1 MEKILSFIIPSY
13 NSQGFLDTC
22 IPSFANGEVLDELD
36 IIIVNDG
43 SQDDTAAVAKK
54 YCQMYPGSVRLISQ
68 ENKGHGGA
76 LNTGCAAA
84 VGKYLKVIDAD
95 DWVLTE
101 NLPAFVAALRDCTAQ
116 VVLTHYH
123 MNNITTGEVTAWKSF
138 SDAFGRSHSFREIM
152 ERWKDFDRVLT
163 FHGITYRTDF
173 YREKGI
179 CLSEH
184 VFYEDHEFATVP
196 CCYAEDLLPL
206 DLFVYEYRV
215 GDVQQSVSDGN
226 QLKRIGHTQAVL
238 ERLLKEYGALKIPEG
253 DPRREYYCMKVQGLL
268 LSYYITALLV
278 ETDKKKG
285 RAMADAM
292 MERFRRDL
300 PRVHALSKKQYLVFR
315 TMNLLGLNKNAW
327 EAIKSSRLYNKL
339 RNNHDFS

>member
-1 MEKILSFIIPSY
+1 MEKILSVIIPSY

-22 IPSFANGEVLDELD
+22 IPSLANREVLDELD

-43 SQDDTAAVAKK
+43 SQDHTAAVAEK
-54 YCQMYPGSVRLISQ
+54 YCRMYPGSVRLISQ

-84 VGKYLKVIDAD
+84 VGKYLKAIDAD
-95 DWVLTE
+95 DWVITE
-101 NLPAFVAALRDCTAQ
+101 NLPAFVEKLRGCTAD

-123 MNNITTGEVTAWKSF
+123 MNNITTGEVAAWKCF
-138 SDAFGRSHSFREIM
+138 AEAGRTYTFREIV

-163 FHGITYRTDF
+163 FHGIAYRTDF

-179 CLSEH
+179 KLSEH
-184 VFYEDHEFATVP
+184 IFYEDNEYATIP
-196 CCYAEDLLPL
+196 CCYAESILPL

-215 GDVQQSVSDGN
+215 GDVQQSVSDEN

-238 ERLLKEYGALKIPEG
+238 ERLIREFGKLELQPETAG
-253 DPRREYYCMKVQGLL
+253 REFYCRKTQGLL

-278 ETDKKKG
+278 EKDKKKG
-285 RAMADAM
+285 RTMADAM
-292 MERFRRDL
+292 MERFCREM
-300 PRVHALSKKQYLVFR
+300 PQVHQLSKKQYRVFR
-315 TMNLLGLNKNAW
+315 AMNRLGLGKQAW
-327 EAIKSSRLYNKL
+327 EGIKSSRLYNAL
-339 RNNHDFS
+339 RHNHDFS